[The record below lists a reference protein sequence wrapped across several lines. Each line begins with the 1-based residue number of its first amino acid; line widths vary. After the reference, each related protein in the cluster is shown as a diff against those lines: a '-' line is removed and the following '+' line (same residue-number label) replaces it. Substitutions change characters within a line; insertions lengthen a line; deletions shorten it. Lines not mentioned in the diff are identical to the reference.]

1 MGLDVGVRMKNLFV
15 FILLFVFTL
24 VFVFIFVFVFIL
36 VFVSSKESL
45 VLPTMKF

>member
-1 MGLDVGVRMKNLFV
+1 MLLDVGVRMKNLFV

-24 VFVFIFVFVFIL
+24 VFVFIL
-36 VFVSSKESL
+36 VFVSSKGSL

>member
-24 VFVFIFVFVFIL
+24 VFVFIL
-36 VFVSSKESL
+36 VFVSSKGSL